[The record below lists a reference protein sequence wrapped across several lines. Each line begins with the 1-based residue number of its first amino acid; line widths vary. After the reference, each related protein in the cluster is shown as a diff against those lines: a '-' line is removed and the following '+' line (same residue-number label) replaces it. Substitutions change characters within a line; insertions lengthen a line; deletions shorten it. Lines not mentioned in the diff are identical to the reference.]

1 MKEIDMSLELV
12 GHTVTFKA
20 YTPNQNQTKAKC
32 HLMVPCWVK
41 KVHELK
47 IWLLPQKNNLNQT
60 KPKQNQN
67 PKIQSIDTAIY
78 FRNICALVSLCISK
92 SMYSTSVLQWWTQK
106 KYGNQTKQMILL
118 QLGFYQFLAYHNILG
133 IKRRCGMVIFV
144 DRRQLAYEMGW
155 SFQNY

>member
-78 FRNICALVSLCISK
+78 FRNIWALVSLCIPE

-106 KYGNQTKQMILL
+106 KYGNQTKQMVLL

-133 IKRRCGMVIFV
+133 IKRQCGMVLFG